1 MCRIVKHAVEGQVKR
16 LDGREAVRKANFIEN
31 LFGVA
36 A

>member
-1 MCRIVKHAVEGQVKR
+1 MCRIVKHAAEEQVKR
-16 LDGREAVRKANFIEN
+16 LDGRKAVRKAKFIEN